1 MVESLRL
8 FISLPIPAD
17 VRAQIEAGQGELRK
31 AFPDKA
37 AKWTKPGQFH
47 LTLRFLGEVD
57 EARVPELLAAL
68 REACRRFAPMALIA
82 ERMGVFPHLRFPR
95 VVWAW
100 VHDKRDDVVAMQAA
114 IEKAVA
120 PFSSKPSDKKFTGHV
135 TLARLDGMKHRQA
148 ERLKTIL
155 HEMES
160 RRFGEWTAREVTL
173 MKSELLPTGA
183 THTVLAAIPL
193 GEAPPARRL

>member
-1 MVESLRL
+1 MLRL
-8 FISLPIPAD
+8 FVALPIPAD

-37 AKWTKPGQFH
+37 AKWTRPEQFH
-47 LTLRFLGEVD
+47 LTLRFLGDVE
-57 EARVPELLAAL
+57 EARVPELTAAL

-100 VHDKRDDVVAMQAA
+100 VHDTRDDLIAMQSA

-148 ERLKTIL
+148 ERLKTLL
-155 HEMES
+155 HAMES
-160 RRFGEWTAREVTL
+160 RRFGEWTAGEVML
-173 MKSELLPTGA
+173 MKSDLLPTGA
-183 THTVLAAIPL
+183 KHVELATIPL
-193 GEAPPARRL
+193 GRDSSTSQKDGQ